1 VLALLPGSRRR
12 GAYIAK
18 LFAAAAL
25 VRAQMPEV
33 QVVVPAVPSHWQRM
47 QQALREAGMQEWVQ
61 LVQGQS
67 HDVLAACD
75 CT

>member
-1 VLALLPGSRRR
+1 
-12 GAYIAK
+12 
-18 LFAAAAL
+18 
-25 VRAQMPEV
+25 MPEV

-47 QQALREAGMQEWVQ
+47 QQACVKPVCRRVQ